1 MQALGN
7 MPVISSHPLFAAEAG
22 RDETAGWTEVTFDTT
37 PVMSSYLLAFTIGQF
52 ESVQTSTKNGLIVR
66 VLTPLGK
73 IHEADFSLQFG
84 ARCIEFYE
92 DFFQLKFPLPKMD
105 LVAVPDI
112 GQLHMY
118 THAALWQCLFD
129 AGSFPRSW

>member
-7 MPVISSHPLFAAEAG
+7 MPVISSHSLSAAEAG
-22 RDETAGWTEVTFDTT
+22 RDETTGWTEVTFDTT

-92 DFFQLKFPLPKMD
+92 EFFQLKFPLPKMD

-112 GQLHMY
+112 GQCTVLVPIAMFHVF
-118 THAALWQCLFD
+118 L
-129 AGSFPRSW
+129 